1 MPAMKII
8 NDPSG
13 HHPQGD
19 KNKRNGRG
27 QKFLSGFA
35 LVAILAFV
43 FGFLPGKAEAV
54 VAGYTAQKVSQSF
67 GSLTLSPG
75 KAITFEA
82 TFKNTGTVTWYNNTS
97 RYISLYADGAG
108 RIFRHKYWYT
118 IEQPAK
124 MQETS
129 VEPGGT
135 AHFRFALAAPELL
148 GFYTIKLKLAAENLT
163 WIPGGVIDLPVN
175 VTVGGVAPAETP
187 TDTSNSMVTAAAE
200 NFGATKLIQ
209 SSSTVALAGGA
220 KTNFTVGFKN
230 IGQTAWETSGA
241 NQVKICVA
249 TNVATEAFRDSSWL
263 AINCPA
269 AVSSATLPG
278 QIGYFSFPLVGNLG
292 GDYNPT
298 FVLMNN
304 DKMITGGEVALPIKI
319 SGTVEAPIIAPPP
332 AVPEPTIRVG
342 LYNTTTAETIRANTA
357 FEVRDAENNLI
368 FTVPA
373 GVTVTVA
380 FNFTAKTYSASLNGG
395 IRDNLS
401 YLKFIPPDLNT
412 IFEVTSFEDRPAW
425 NTSLNDNKFRGNL
438 ELRWSEDRAKLYMIN
453 ELPLETYLKGL
464 AESSN
469 NNPAEYHRAL
479 AIAART
485 FAEYNINVGGKHPA
499 GNFYLNA
506 GSYDQVYRG
515 YNSEIRLPNF
525 VKAVEDTRGMTVT
538 YNGEVVAT
546 PYFAQ
551 SDGRTRAWEEVWWGT
566 GKPWLVSRPDPN
578 CAGLN
583 LFGHGVG
590 LSARGARGM
599 ALNGSNFEQILK
611 HYYTGV
617 ELKKVY

>member
-1 MPAMKII
+1 MEISK
-8 NDPSG
+8 
-13 HHPQGD
+13 
-19 KNKRNGRG
+19 KRKFIF

-43 FGFLPGKAEAV
+43 FGFVPGKAEAT
-54 VAGYTAQKVSQSF
+54 VAGYTAQKISQSF
-67 GSLTLSPG
+67 GSLTLAPG

-82 TFKNTGTVTWYNNTS
+82 VFKNTGTATWYNSDSN
-97 RYISLYADGAG
+97 YISLYVDSAG
-108 RIFRHKYWYT
+108 RQLYHPYWYT

-124 MQETS
+124 MLETK
-129 VEPGGT
+129 VLPGGT
-135 AHFRFALAAPELL
+135 AHLRFALKAPELL

-175 VTVGGVAPAETP
+175 VTNGTVSTQAPVASSP
-187 TDTSNSMVTAAAE
+187 TSTVTAAAE
-200 NFGATKLIQ
+200 SFGATKLIQ
-209 SSSTVALAGGA
+209 SSQAVALAGGA

-230 IGQTAWETSGA
+230 IGQTAWEISGA
-241 NQVKICVA
+241 NLVKICVGG
-249 TNVATEAFRDSSWL
+249 TTATEPFRDTNWL

-278 QIGYFSFPLVGNLG
+278 QIGYFSFSLAGNLG
-292 GDYNPT
+292 GDYSPT

-304 DKMITGGEVALPIKI
+304 DKAITGGEVSLPIKI
-319 SGTVEAPIIAPPP
+319 SGTVETPIIAPTP

-342 LYNTTTAETIRANTA
+342 LYNTTTAETLRANTA

-368 FTVPA
+368 FSVPG
-373 GVTVTVA
+373 GVTATVA

-412 IFEVTSFEDRPAW
+412 IFEITSFEDRPAW

-485 FAEYNINVGGKHPA
+485 YAQYNLNVGGKHPA
-499 GNFYLNA
+499 GNFHLNA
-506 GSYDQVYRG
+506 SSYDQVYRG

-525 VKAVEDTRGMTVT
+525 VKAVEDTRGLMVT
-538 YNGEVVAT
+538 YNGEVVVT
-546 PYFAQ
+546 PYFSQ

-566 GKPWLVSRPDPN
+566 GKAWLVSRPDPN
-578 CAGLN
+578 CAGLS

-599 ALNGSNFEQILK
+599 ALNGSTYEQILK

-617 ELKKVY
+617 EVKTIY